1 MASLADDSII
11 SDFVAESREHLNTIE
26 PDLLAMEEQGSG
38 APQEVI
44 NRVFRAIHSIK
55 GGAGFFA
62 FEHLKQLSHAMES
75 VLMQVRDG
83 KLLIQAE
90 VMDTLFTSLD
100 RLRAMLDDI
109 HASDLV
115 PVDTELAALKTI
127 LKNNGISP
135 DAQVKGQSKNPA
147 LPAFNLGA
155 EEVRSAINRGMRIY
169 HATAYLHRDIARQD
183 MTPLAF
189 LNNALS
195 VGQMLDA
202 FIDIGAIA
210 DLEGCLEADLPV
222 SLLFASV
229 LEPDLAALALKLP
242 EAQISALD
250 MAHIKRQLK
259 EKAKVE
265 SLSPK
270 AEAPAP
276 PPVHPGPKPG
286 QEQPEASARVER
298 LERVERV
305 EPVDPAEPAAA
316 ELQVAKASREAGN
329 ETLRVRVDLL
339 TGLMNL
345 AGELVLGRNQ
355 LFRALSDSHSRHIPG
370 LTGILQN
377 LNQVTTQLQEGIMQT
392 RMQPIGTI
400 FSRFP
405 RIVRDMSHNLGKQ
418 IDVEMKGAE
427 VELDKSIVE
436 MLADPL
442 THIIRNCAD
451 HAIEMPDARKL
462 SGKSPTGRILLH
474 AYHEGGQVC
483 IAITDDG
490 QGIDPK
496 KVLKKAIDRKLV
508 DPNKAGEMSDRE
520 IVNLVFAPGFSTAE
534 VVSEISGRGVGMDVV
549 RTNTEKLGGH
559 VQLETQVGE
568 GTTVLLRLPLTLAII
583 PSMILGVESQRF
595 AIPQVNVVEFVW
607 VRAADVAA
615 RIERVHGAQVLRLR
629 ELLLPLVRL
638 SDVLGLQRTYLDPH
652 SGQRLP
658 DRRREVADRRSRTYG
673 VAADVTDKPNEHLSE
688 RVKDRRKDWRSDY
701 NIVVL
706 RVGGNQ
712 FGVIV
717 DQLFDIEEIVVKPLS
732 SFLKGCRCFS
742 GATILGDG
750 GVIMILDA
758 GGLALQAQLHFQDL
772 QADEKRRLD
781 ADRALA
787 ALAASRRRSVILF
800 SAAEGERFAVAQ
812 DQVLRLEHMPIASI
826 ERLGD
831 REYVEYCGEGLPLI
845 RLDRLI
851 EVKPIPSHLQE
862 VFVIIPKILRNGVPA
877 KAPAGLLI
885 ASIIDALDVDVEL
898 KPVDIKGPGILGSA
912 MVQDHL
918 TLFLDPGELVNAAGV
933 LGNTTV
939 QGASR

>member
-1 MASLADDSII
+1 MASLADESII

-26 PDLLAMEEQGSG
+26 PDLLAMEELGSG

-83 KLLIQAE
+83 KLVIKAE
-90 VMDTLFTSLD
+90 VMDTLFTALD

-109 HASDLV
+109 HASDQV
-115 PVDTELAALKTI
+115 PVDSDLAALKAI
-127 LKNNGISP
+127 LEQQGISP
-135 DAQVKGQSKNPA
+135 DAQVKGKAKDPK
-147 LPAFNLGA
+147 LGAFNLGA
-155 EEVRSAINRGMRIY
+155 EEVRSAITRGMRIY
-169 HATAYLHRDIARQD
+169 HATAYLHRDIAEQG

-210 DLEGCLEADLPV
+210 DLEGCLETDLPV

-229 LEPDLAALALKLP
+229 LEPELAALALKLP
-242 EAQISALD
+242 EHQISALD
-250 MAHIKRQLK
+250 MAHIKKQLK
-259 EKAKVE
+259 EKGKVE
-265 SLSPK
+265 PAQVLPPPAPPVPRTETPAERSAAPAPAPK
-270 AEAPAP
+270 EAAEAPEEPLEA
-276 PPVHPGPKPG
+276 G
-286 QEQPEASARVER
+286 QGETQAR
-298 LERVERV
+298 
-305 EPVDPAEPAAA
+305 AA
-316 ELQVAKASREAGN
+316 REAAN

-355 LFRALSDSHSRHIPG
+355 LFRALNDSNIRHIPG
-370 LTGILQN
+370 LTSILQN
-377 LNQVTTQLQEGIMQT
+377 MNQVTTQLQEGIMQT

-405 RIVRDMSHNLGKQ
+405 RIVRDMSRSLGKQ

-451 HAIEMPDARKL
+451 HAIEMPDERRRA
-462 SGKSPTGRILLH
+462 GKDSTGRILLH

-483 IAITDDG
+483 IAITDNG
-490 QGIDPK
+490 QGIDPR

-508 DPNKAGEMSDRE
+508 DENRAAEMTDRE

-534 VVSEISGRGVGMDVV
+534 TVSEISGRGVGMDVV

-559 VQLETQVGE
+559 VELETTVGE

-583 PSMILGVESQRF
+583 PSMILGVENQRF
-595 AIPQVNVVEFVW
+595 AVPQVNVVEFVW
-607 VRAADVAA
+607 VRAADVAK
-615 RIERVHGAQVLRLR
+615 RVERVHGAQVLRLR
-629 ELLLPLVRL
+629 DLLLPLVRL
-638 SDVLGLQRTYLDPH
+638 ADVLGLERTFQDPA
-652 SGQRLP
+652 SGQRNP
-658 DRRREVADRRSRTYG
+658 DRRTEVADRRTLEERTQAPG
-673 VAADVTDKPNEHLSE
+673 TSPE
-688 RVKDRRKDWRSDY
+688 RVQDRRQDWRSDY

-706 RVGGNQ
+706 RVGSNQ

-717 DQLFDIEEIVVKPLS
+717 DELFDIEEIVVKPLS
-732 SFLKGCRCFS
+732 AFLKGCRCFS

-750 GVIMILDA
+750 RVIMILDA
-758 GGLALQAQLHFQDL
+758 GGLAAQAQLHFSDL
-772 QADEKRRLD
+772 QADEKRRLE
-781 ADRALA
+781 AEKREA

-800 SAAEGERFAVAQ
+800 SAAHGERFAVPQ
-812 DQVLRLEHMPIASI
+812 DHVLRLEHLPIASI
-826 ERLGD
+826 ERMGD
-831 REYVEYCGEGLPLI
+831 REYVEYRGEGLPLI
-845 RLDRLI
+845 RLDRVM
-851 EVKPIPSHLQE
+851 EVKPIPADLQD
-862 VFVIIPKILRNGVPA
+862 VFVIIPKIMHDGVAA

-885 ASIIDALDVDVEL
+885 ATIIDALDVDVEL
-898 KPVDIKGPGILGSA
+898 KPVDVKGAGILGSA

-918 TLFLDPGELVNAAGV
+918 TLFLDPVAIVQAAGV
-933 LGNTTV
+933 LGATIE
-939 QGASR
+939 GAKG